1 MGNYKSMVL
10 RVKCTADEYDHLKK
24 KSKDFSNLSSFLRKL
39 IFDRA
44 KLVVE
49 PKSLIRVVDEL
60 AKKIHKLG
68 NDINQTARYF
78 NYAEK
83 RGVVPAD
90 ILNTVR
96 SNYKDLKNELEMTR
110 TKLNEIIQP

>member
-1 MGNYKSMVL
+1 MRNNKSRIMLL
-10 RVKCTADEYDHLKK
+10 RCTADEYDYLKK
-24 KSKDFSNLSSFLRKL
+24 KSKEFNNLSSFLRKL

-60 AKKIHKLG
+60 AKELHKLG
-68 NDINQTARYF
+68 NNINQTARYL

-83 RGVVPAD
+83 RGVVSAD
-90 ILNTVR
+90 ILNAAR
-96 SNYKDLKNELEMTR
+96 SDYRDLKNELEMVR
-110 TKLNEIIQP
+110 TKLNEIIQL